1 MRISGVVRCVT
12 LASAMLAA
20 VQAAAQPVLPFPD
33 ARRVASGYGF
43 DETLKRLQAAVGAKG
58 MLLLS
63 TASASQGAAGAG
75 FTIPGNAVLFVFRND
90 FARRLLAES
99 VAAGFEAPLR
109 LYVTEA
115 PDGRAAVAWRRP
127 SGLFA
132 AYGLAPAIAIGT
144 ELDAI
149 LEKIVAD
156 GLR

>member
-1 MRISGVVRCVT
+1 MRISGIVRCVT
-12 LASAMLAA
+12 LASVMLAA
-20 VQAAAQPVLPFPD
+20 IPAAAQPALPFPD

-43 DETLKRLQAAVGAKG
+43 DETVKRLQAAVGANG

-75 FTIPGNAVLFVFRND
+75 FSIPGNAVLFVFRND

-115 PDGRAAVAWRRP
+115 PGGNAAVAWRRP
-127 SGLFA
+127 SGVFA
-132 AYGLAPAIAIGT
+132 AYGSAPAVAIGT

-149 LEKIVAD
+149 FEKIVSNA
-156 GLR
+156 LQ

>member
-1 MRISGVVRCVT
+1 MLVV
-12 LASAMLAA
+12 AMLAA
-20 VQAAAQPVLPFPD
+20 VPTAAQTVLPFPD
-33 ARRVASGYGF
+33 ARSVASGYGF
-43 DETLKRLQAAVGAKG
+43 DETVNRLQAAVGANG

-75 FTIPGNAVLFVFRND
+75 FKIPGNAVLFVFRND

-109 LYVTEA
+109 LYVTEVPGGTA
-115 PDGRAAVAWRRP
+115 VVAWRRP

-132 AYGLAPAIAIGT
+132 AYRPAPAVAIGT
-144 ELDAI
+144 ELDAV

-156 GLR
+156 AVR

>member
-1 MRISGVVRCVT
+1 MRLSRIVRHSM
-12 LASAMLAA
+12 LAAAMLAA
-20 VQAAAQPVLPFPD
+20 DPAAAQPVLPFSD
-33 ARRVASGYGF
+33 ARSVVSGYGF
-43 DETLKRLQAAVGAKG
+43 EETVERLQAAVGANG

-75 FTIPGNAVLFVFRND
+75 FKIPGNAVLFVFRND

-109 LYVTEA
+109 LYVTEG
-115 PDGRAAVAWRRP
+115 PGSNAAVAWRRP

-132 AYGLAPAIAIGT
+132 AYGSAPAVAIGT
-144 ELDAI
+144 ELDAV

-156 GLR
+156 ALR